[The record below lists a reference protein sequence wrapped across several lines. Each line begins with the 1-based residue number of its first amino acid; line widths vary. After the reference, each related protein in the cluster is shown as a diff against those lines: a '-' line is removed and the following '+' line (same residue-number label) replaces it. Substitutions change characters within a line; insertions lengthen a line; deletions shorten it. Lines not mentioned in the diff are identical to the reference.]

1 MFERLKETRDQ
12 IKMIKELKSMLG
24 DADLSDPSKFIEM
37 MGIDMDE
44 MNKHFEQ
51 MNSQYVDEN
60 LKIDLKFVNTSDNE
74 NPVYAYHSDSGFD
87 LRANEETHFL
97 PFERKLVPTGLFFDI
112 PEGFEIQVRT
122 KSGLAINHG
131 LVVLNS
137 PGTVDQGYTGEIKV
151 IVINMSNDSQT
162 IEFGDKVGQAVLCP
176 VVAGKW
182 ENLKRVL
189 DINEKDRGDNGF
201 GSTGN

>member
-1 MFERLKETRDQ
+1 MFDRIKDARDQ
-12 IKMIKELKSMLG
+12 IKMIKDLKSKLG
-24 DADLSDPSKFIEM
+24 GQDLSDPSKIMEM
-37 MGIDMDE
+37 LGIDMDE
-44 MNKHFEQ
+44 INKHFEQ
-51 MNSQYVDEN
+51 MNDEYLN
-60 LKIDLKFVNTSDNE
+60 QTSKVELKFVNKSDNE
-74 NPVYAYHSDSGFD
+74 NPVYAYDSDSGFD

-151 IVINMSNDSQT
+151 ILINMNNIVKTVEKGQK
-162 IEFGDKVGQAVLCP
+162 IAQAVLCP
-176 VVAGKW
+176 VSTAKSV
-182 ENLKRVL
+182 NLIQVSNIE
-189 DINEKDRGDNGF
+189 DKDRNSNGF
-201 GSTGN
+201 GSTGL